1 MRTFTTFSMKRNEV
15 TYILGIESS
24 CDETSAAVLAD
35 GLIRSNMT
43 AQQSAH
49 ASFGGVVPEAA
60 SREHQRNIVST
71 VDAALKAAQ
80 IAATDLSAIAV
91 TTGPGLMGSLHV
103 GVSMAKSMAQAL
115 SIPII
120 GVHHMQAHIWAL
132 LIKDDRQKT
141 PELPFLCLTV
151 SGGHTQL
158 VLVGSNHEL
167 KLLGETLDDAAGEA
181 FDKAAKMLG
190 LPYPG
195 GPEIDR
201 WARLGQP
208 RFAFGKPKTPGL
220 TFSFS
225 GLKTSI
231 LYFLKAELAKDPQF
245 MATHLADLA
254 ASVQAAIVQILLEKV
269 ALAMSEQK
277 LSRVALAGG
286 VSANSG
292 LRSGLQQ
299 LAHDKG
305 WEVFLPALEFTTDN
319 AAMIAQVGWMRFQA
333 QQWDDLRITA
343 AARAPLS
350 D

>member
-1 MRTFTTFSMKRNEV
+1 MKRNEV

-24 CDETSAAVLAD
+24 CDETSAAVLAN
-35 GLIRSNMT
+35 GEILSNVT
-43 AQQSAH
+43 AQQVSH
-49 ASFGGVVPEAA
+49 ADFGGVVPEVA

-71 VDAALKAAQ
+71 VDAALKAAH
-80 IAATDLSAIAV
+80 ITPAHLKAIAV

-103 GVSMAKSMAQAL
+103 GVSLAKSMAQAL
-115 SIPII
+115 NIPLMGI
-120 GVHHMQAHIWAL
+120 HHMQAHVWAL
-132 LIKDDRQKT
+132 LIQDQRQQS

-158 VLVGSNHEL
+158 VQVDNNLTL
-167 KLLGETLDDAAGEA
+167 TLLGETMDDAAGEA

-201 WARLGQP
+201 WARQGQV

-231 LYFLKAELAKDPQF
+231 LYFLQAEMGKDQHFIKHNLP
-245 MATHLADLA
+245 DIA
-254 ASVQAAIVQILLEKV
+254 ASIQAAIVEILLEKV
-269 ALAMSEQK
+269 TLAMTQHG
-277 LSRVALAGG
+277 LTRVALAGG

-292 LRSGLQQ
+292 LRAGLQQ
-299 LAHDKG
+299 LAVRHG
-305 WEVFLPALEFTTDN
+305 WTVYLPAMEYTTDN
-319 AAMIAQVGWMRFQA
+319 AAMIAQVGWMRYQSA
-333 QQWDDLRITA
+333 QFDDLSISA
-343 AARAPLS
+343 KARWALT